1 MAVKKEIITHD
12 ADLKSDIIKS
22 DLGFFCRVS
31 PLQTHC
37 SKRNL
42 LEPSVSLKKV
52 KMYDWR
58 EFSESFAQ

>member
-1 MAVKKEIITHD
+1 MAVKKEIINHD

-22 DLGFFCRVS
+22 DLEFFCRVS

-42 LEPSVSLKKV
+42 LELSVSLKKV
-52 KMYDWR
+52 RTYDWR
-58 EFSESFAQ
+58 EFTENFAQ